1 MPTCPHRSTSVT
13 RRDALRRLG
22 TTGIGI
28 AGIGA
33 AGAPGL
39 AGRPLAAATRSQQSD
54 GVTFPD
60 GAIIRTVLRDVSPDE
75 LAGGSTLFH
84 EHLSIGDPR
93 PPWLPALENPQP
105 SFTADLDLM
114 ADEVN
119 ATAQEGVACIVN
131 GGTRDLGQNFDRLVE
146 LARRVDLHI
155 VMAGGLWTQP
165 RYPPEIA
172 RQTEEEVAADF
183 QRDAEAERWGAIGE
197 IGSSMT
203 MHPDERKVL
212 RASCLVHERTGLPL
226 FTHTPHQGC
235 PSCAIEQLDI
245 IEDMGVDP
253 RLVCIGHLAD
263 IVGDPR
269 AELHRELARRGAFL
283 GFDTVGHQI
292 TQGDAEKVRMIVSCI
307 DAGYEDHVLLSA
319 DFAREAELKAN
330 GGAGYSSVTAIFLP
344 KLRYAGVPDETIRK
358 IMVDNP
364 RRFLAFVPKSA

>member
-1 MPTCPHRSTSVT
+1 MPMCPHRSTSVT
-13 RRDALRRLG
+13 RRGALRRLG
-22 TTGIGI
+22 AAGIGV

-33 AGAPGL
+33 LGAPGL
-39 AGRPLAAATRSQQSD
+39 SPRLLSAATRSQSSE
-54 GVTFPD
+54 VTFPD
-60 GAIIRTVLRDVSPDE
+60 GAIIRTLLRDVTPDE

-93 PPWLPALENPQP
+93 PPWLPALESPEP

-119 ATAQEGVACIVN
+119 ATARDGVSCIVN
-131 GGTRDLGQNFDRLVE
+131 GGTRDLGQNVERLRALAGRVE
-146 LARRVDLHI
+146 LHI
-155 VMAGGLWTQP
+155 VLAGGLWTQP

-172 RQTEEEVAADF
+172 QQTEEEVAADF

-212 RASCLVHERTGLPL
+212 RASCTVHLRTGLPL

-235 PSCAIEQLDI
+235 SSCALEQLDI

-263 IVGDPR
+263 IVGDPQ

-292 TQGDAEKVRMIVSCI
+292 TQGDAEKVRMIVSVI

-330 GGAGYSSVTAIFLP
+330 GGAGYSSVPTIFVP

-358 IMVDNP
+358 ILVDNP
-364 RRFLAFVPKSA
+364 RRFLAFVPKNA

>member
-1 MPTCPHRSTSVT
+1 MPMHPHPSMSVT
-13 RRDALRRLG
+13 RRGALRRLG
-22 TTGIGI
+22 AAGIGI
-28 AGIGA
+28 VA
-33 AGAPGL
+33 APSLAVGL
-39 AGRPLAAATRSQQSD
+39 PSTGGRRQTS

-60 GAIIRTVLRDVSPDE
+60 GAIIRTVLRDISPDE
-75 LAGGSTLFH
+75 LAGGQTLFH

-131 GGTRDLGQNFDRLVE
+131 GGTRDLGQN

-172 RQTEEEVAADF
+172 QQTEEEVAADF

-203 MHPDERKVL
+203 MHADERKVL
-212 RASCLVHERTGLPL
+212 RASCLVHQRTGLPL
-226 FTHTPHQGC
+226 FTHTPHAGC
-235 PSCAIEQLDI
+235 PSCAREQLDI

-269 AELHRELARRGAFL
+269 AELHRELASRGAFL

-344 KLRYAGVPDETIRK
+344 KLRYAGVPEETIRK

-364 RRFLAFVPKSA
+364 RRFLAFVPKNG

>member
-1 MPTCPHRSTSVT
+1 MRKCPHRSPTVT

-22 TTGIGI
+22 AVGMGVF
-28 AGIGA
+28 A
-33 AGAPGL
+33 APGL
-39 AGRPLAAATRSQQSD
+39 STGLVRTATQESG

-60 GAIIRTVLRDVSPDE
+60 GAIIRTILRDVDPEE
-75 LAGGSTLFH
+75 LAGGATLFH

-93 PPWLPALENPQP
+93 PPWVPPPENPRP
-105 SFTADLDLM
+105 PFTADLDLM

-119 ATAQEGVACIVN
+119 ATAQEGVSCIVN
-131 GGTRDLGQNFDRLVE
+131 GGTKDLGQNYERLRA
-146 LARRVDLHI
+146 LAERVNLHVVI
-155 VMAGGLWTQP
+155 AGGLWTEP

-172 RQTEEEVAADF
+172 GWTEEEVAADF
-183 QRDAEAERWGAIGE
+183 MRDAEAERWGALGE

-212 RASCLVHERTGLPL
+212 RASCLVHLRTGLPL
-226 FTHTPHQGC
+226 FTHTPHDGC
-235 PSCAIEQLDI
+235 PSCALEQLDI
-245 IEDMGVDP
+245 IEEMGVDP
-253 RLVCIGHLAD
+253 RLTCIGHLAD
-263 IVGDPR
+263 IRDDPE
-269 AELHRELARRGAFL
+269 AELHIALARRGAFL

-292 TQGDAEKVRMIVSCI
+292 TQGDAEKVKMIVSVI

-330 GGAGYSSVTAIFLP
+330 GGAGYSSVVAIFLP
-344 KLRYAGVPDETIRK
+344 KLRYAGVPEETIRK

>member
-1 MPTCPHRSTSVT
+1 MPKHPHRSTSVT

-22 TTGIGI
+22 AAGIGV

-33 AGAPGL
+33 LGVPTRPAGSL
-39 AGRPLAAATRSQQSD
+39 SAATRRQSG
-54 GVTFPD
+54 GVTFPE
-60 GAIIRTVLRDVSPDE
+60 GALIRTVLRDVSPDE

-105 SFTADLDLM
+105 SFTADVDLM

-146 LARRVDLHI
+146 LAGRVDLHI

-172 RQTEEEVAADF
+172 QQTEEEVAADF
-183 QRDAEAERWGAIGE
+183 QRDAEVERWGAIGE

-212 RASCLVHERTGLPL
+212 RASCLVHQRTGLPL

-235 PSCAIEQLDI
+235 SSCAIEQLDI
-245 IEDMGVDP
+245 IEEMGVDP

-292 TQGDAEKVRMIVSCI
+292 TQGDAEKVRMIVSTI

-330 GGAGYSSVTAIFLP
+330 GGAGYSSVPAIFVP

>member
-1 MPTCPHRSTSVT
+1 MPMCPHRSISVT

-22 TTGIGI
+22 AAGIGV

-33 AGAPGL
+33 LGASGL
-39 AGRPLAAATRSQQSD
+39 SARPLSAAARSQ
-54 GVTFPD
+54 GGAVTFPD
-60 GAIIRTVLRDVSPDE
+60 GAIIRTLLGDVAPEE
-75 LAGGSTLFH
+75 LAGGATLFH

-105 SFTADLDLM
+105 PFTADLDLM

-119 ATAQEGVACIVN
+119 ATAQDGVSCIVN
-131 GGTRDLGQNFDRLVE
+131 GGTRDLGQNPERLRA
-146 LARRVDLHI
+146 LAERVDLHI
-155 VMAGGLWTQP
+155 VLAGGLWTQP

-172 RQTEEEVAADF
+172 QQTEEEVAAGF
-183 QRDAEAERWGAIGE
+183 QRDAEAEGWGAIGE

-212 RASCLVHERTGLPL
+212 RASCTVHLRTGLPL

-235 PSCAIEQLDI
+235 PSCAREQLDI
-245 IEDMGVDP
+245 IEEMGVDP

-263 IVGDPR
+263 IVGDPQ
-269 AELHRELARRGAFL
+269 AVLHRELASRGAFL

-292 TQGDAEKVRMIVSCI
+292 TQGDAEKVRMIVSTI

-330 GGAGYSSVTAIFLP
+330 GGAGYSSVPAIFVP

-364 RRFLAFVPKSA
+364 RRFLAFVPKNA